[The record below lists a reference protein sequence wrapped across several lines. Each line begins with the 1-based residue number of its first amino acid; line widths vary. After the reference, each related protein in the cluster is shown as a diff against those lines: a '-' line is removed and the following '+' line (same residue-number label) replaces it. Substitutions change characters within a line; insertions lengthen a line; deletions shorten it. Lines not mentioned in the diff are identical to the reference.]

1 MNSGYARCAVAQ
13 SLQLSLPQKLAID
26 GDWLMMRSGRAHWG
40 VMMRRYGMGWLL
52 GLCLI
57 GAAAV
62 TWYCWPQPVVERPLV
77 IWSGRNIPE
86 LNALGREFTARTG
99 RAVRVETPGNFVE
112 KFEILAQQGQG
123 PDIIIWAHDRFAAW
137 AQAGLLESIP
147 TSALPQGHC
156 LPEAAAPLR
165 EADRLLGYP
174 LQLESLV
181 LFWNRALMSSAPRD
195 DGEFAH
201 LASTL
206 PKGVDLLGW
215 DLSSPYHSWPF
226 VSAGVTRGLWVDE
239 QQRLRLHA
247 DQPRV
252 VANMQRLADWIR
264 YGWMPHG
271 LSYELALDRFS
282 QGKLAMMV
290 GGPWDAH
297 RLDQSGVD
305 YGVAGLPALAGR
317 AVHPFYGVMAAGIS
331 SHSSEKL
338 LAREFIEQSLLT
350 AKGMALYQ
358 ADVETG
364 LVACYGQPQALNAR
378 RQAILQS
385 VRQGVAMPSHPAMP
399 LFWNSSTAALNNYF
413 TGRQSAQEAWQ
424 EAELRVNQPPQ
435 KGS

>member
-1 MNSGYARCAVAQ
+1 MIKRC
-13 SLQLSLPQKLAID
+13 
-26 GDWLMMRSGRAHWG
+26 
-40 VMMRRYGMGWLL
+40 GMGWLL
-52 GLCLI
+52 GLCLV
-57 GAAAV
+57 GAVAV
-62 TWYCWPQPVVERPLV
+62 WLGWPQPVVERPLV

-86 LNALGREFTARTG
+86 LTALGREFTARTG
-99 RAVRVETPGNFVE
+99 RAVQVETPGNFVE

-123 PDIIIWAHDRFAAW
+123 PEIIIWAHDRFAAW
-137 AQAGLLESIP
+137 AQAGLLEIILA
-147 TSALPQGHC
+147 SALPQGYC

-165 EADRLLGYP
+165 EGAGSRLGGDRLLGYP

-181 LFWNRALMSSAPRD
+181 LFWNRALLPAAPRAD
-195 DGEFAH
+195 REFSR
-201 LASTL
+201 LARAL
-206 PKGVDLLGW
+206 PAGVDLLGW

-239 QQRLRLHA
+239 QQRLRLDA
-247 DQPRV
+247 DQPLVR
-252 VANMQRLADWIR
+252 ANMQRLTDWLHQ
-264 YGWMPHG
+264 GWMPQG

-290 GGPWDAH
+290 GGPWDAR
-297 RLDQSGVD
+297 RLDQSGID

-317 AVHPFYGVMAAGIS
+317 VVHPFYGVMAAGIS

-364 LVACYGQPQALNAR
+364 LIACYGQPQALNAR

-424 EAELRVNQPPQ
+424 EAQLRVNQPQP
-435 KGS
+435 KSD

>member
-1 MNSGYARCAVAQ
+1 
-13 SLQLSLPQKLAID
+13 
-26 GDWLMMRSGRAHWG
+26 
-40 VMMRRYGMGWLL
+40 MRRHGMVWLL

-57 GAAAV
+57 AAAAAV
-62 TWYCWPQPVVERPLV
+62 WFFWPQPVVERPLL
-77 IWSGRNIPE
+77 IWSGRTIPE
-86 LNALGREFTARTG
+86 LIALGREFTARTG
-99 RAVRVETPGNFVE
+99 RGVQVETPGNFVE

-137 AQAGLLESIP
+137 SQAGLLESV
-147 TSALPQGHC
+147 TLSALPLEHC
-156 LPEAAAPLR
+156 IPEAVAPLR

-181 LFWNRALMSSAPRD
+181 LFWNRNLLPAAPGGD
-195 DGEFAH
+195 DEFAR

-206 PKGVDLLGW
+206 PKDVNLVGW

-226 VSAGVTRGLWVDE
+226 VSAGVTRGLWVDA

-247 DQPRV
+247 DQPLV
-252 VANMQRLADWIR
+252 VANMKRLSEWLR
-264 YGWMPHG
+264 HGWMPHG
-271 LSYELALDRFS
+271 LSYELAVDRFS

-297 RLDQSGVD
+297 RLDQSGID
-305 YGVAGLPALAGR
+305 YGVAGLPTLDGR
-317 AVHPFYGVMAAGIS
+317 AVRPFYGVMAAGIS

-350 AKGMALYQ
+350 PRGMALYQ
-358 ADVETG
+358 ADADTG
-364 LVACYGQPQALNAR
+364 LVACYGQPQDLNSR

-385 VRQGVAMPSHPAMP
+385 VQQGVAMPSHPAMP

-424 EAELRVNQPPQ
+424 EAQLRVNQPQ
-435 KGS
+435 